1 MQEGAEIVNEGE
13 NDFEVVYDEE
23 YDPEREKQL
32 ELQLSQETG
41 GLSTY
46 WAGIPKNKWIS
57 ILENFTKNAGK
68 YWHDFYKHNG
78 DRFFKDRH
86 YLDIVFSAL
95 NSLESCGVCLLL
107 SNYVE

>member
-41 GLSTY
+41 GLSAY
-46 WAGIPKNKWIS
+46 WAGFYS
-57 ILENFTKNAGK
+57 IINFN
-68 YWHDFYKHNG
+68 
-78 DRFFKDRH
+78 
-86 YLDIVFSAL
+86 
-95 NSLESCGVCLLL
+95 
-107 SNYVE
+107 